1 MKEGEAW
8 HKCRLMRSA
17 LLTPFLLLA
26 LALAAMA
33 QEPPPKLKVGIFDF
47 PPLAMKDED
56 GRWCGLAV
64 ELWEEVSTRAQVA
77 YEYEEVPPDKLIGRL
92 SRGEIDLA
100 VGILGVSAERER
112 VVDFTQPYLEN
123 TAAAAFLKNA
133 RHPAFRELWAELTQ
147 QDLLQVLLFMLV
159 ALLVFS
165 LVLWLIE
172 RGVHTGHF
180 GGKPIHGL
188 GSAIWFSAVTM
199 TTVGY
204 GDKTPQ
210 TLPGRILA
218 FLWMFFGIL
227 LVSAFTGTVA
237 SSLTIARLN
246 QSIDRLN
253 DLSRFRNGVMNGSL
267 MQNAMTEAGISAR
280 LFPSLEAGLKAL
292 EDKEITAL
300 VGDAVSLRYL
310 VGKDHPHTLV
320 VDKFP
325 TSRIAFAMAA
335 RPGLANFQDI
345 NIALI
350 DVIGT
355 PQWDRAVD
363 RWIGPDPSK

>member
-77 YEYEEVPPDKLIGRL
+77 YEYEEVPLDKLIGRL

-246 QSIDRLN
+246 QSIDRLS